1 VVRVG
6 EQEVREQHR
15 RKLLRWS
22 IALASLAVALVAT
35 AVVAIC
41 IGSVAIPVDR
51 VFQALF
57 SSDLWTVMT
66 GGHASSVDNIIVLE
80 IRLPRILV
88 AALVGAS
95 LSIAGVAMQAL
106 FRNPMASPYIL
117 GLSSGGAFGAAIAIV
132 LGFSLV
138 SGQFAIPIMAFLFTF
153 LTMFIVYGIS
163 RTKFGV
169 PVTTLLLAGIAVGA
183 FFSALV
189 SLVKYFSGDKLA
201 DIVFWM
207 MGGLWNSNWS
217 LFWMALP
224 FVLVGS
230 LVLLVL
236 AREMNL
242 LMMGEGQAVN
252 LGVNVRQV
260 RLIIL
265 IASSLVTAAAVSV
278 SGVIGFVGLIIPHTL
293 RIILGPDNKIL
304 LPASV
309 VGGAV
314 FMIITDTIA
323 RTIIS
328 PQELPVGIITALLGA
343 PFFLYLL
350 RARKREIWGW

>member
-1 VVRVG
+1 MA
-6 EQEVREQHR
+6 EQDIQGQHH
-15 RKLLRWS
+15 RKLWRWM
-22 IALASLAVALVAT
+22 LAMVALLVALLT
-35 AVVAIC
+35 AAIFAIC
-41 IGSVAIPVDR
+41 IGSVSIPIDR
-51 VFQALF
+51 VFQSLT
-57 SSDLWTVMT
+57 SSDLWKVIS
-66 GGHASSVDNIIVLE
+66 GGHATGVDNIIVLE

-88 AALVGAS
+88 AGLVGAS

-117 GLSSGGAFGAAIAIV
+117 GLSSGGAFGAAVAIV

-138 SGQFAIPIMAFLFTF
+138 SGQFAVPLMAFIFTF
-153 LTMFIVYGIS
+153 LTLFLVYGIS

-189 SLVKYFSGDKLA
+189 SLIKYFSGDKLS

-224 FVLVGS
+224 FVFVGCII
-230 LVLLVL
+230 LLLL

-242 LMMGEGQAVN
+242 LMLGESQATN
-252 LGVNVRQV
+252 LGVNVKQIRF
-260 RLIIL
+260 IIL
-265 IASSLVTAAAVSV
+265 IASALVTAAAVSV

-293 RIILGPDNKIL
+293 RIIMGPDNKIL

-314 FMIITDTIA
+314 FMIVTDTIA

-328 PQELPVGIITALLGA
+328 PQELPVGIITALVGA

-350 RARKREIWGW
+350 RSRKREIWGW

>member
-1 VVRVG
+1 MA
-6 EQEVREQHR
+6 EQEVKEQHR
-15 RKLLRWS
+15 KKLLRWT
-22 IALASLAVALVAT
+22 IALISLAVALLAS
-35 AVVAIC
+35 AIIAIC
-41 IGSVAIPVDR
+41 IGSVSIPVDQ
-51 VFQALF
+51 VFAALF
-57 SSDLWTVMT
+57 SPDLWKVMT
-66 GGHASSVDNIIVLE
+66 GGHASSTDNIIVLE

-95 LSIAGVAMQAL
+95 LAVAGVAMQAL

-138 SGQFAIPIMAFLFTF
+138 SGQFAIPIMAFIFTF
-153 LTMFIVYGIS
+153 LTLFLVYGIS

-183 FFSALV
+183 FFAALV
-189 SLVKYFSGDKLA
+189 SLIKYFSGDKLA

-224 FVLVGS
+224 FVLVGC
-230 LVLLVL
+230 LILLVL

-242 LMMGEGQAVN
+242 LMLGESQALN

-260 RLIIL
+260 RFIIL

-293 RIILGPDNKIL
+293 RIIMGPDNKIL
-304 LPASV
+304 LPASI

-314 FMIITDTIA
+314 FMIVTDTIA

-328 PQELPVGIITALLGA
+328 PEELPVGIITALVGA